1 MESAGLLAM
10 SAEIVELGEHV
21 TMLILED
28 LVIIIDW
35 IFHKDNVNQVY
46 LI

>member
-10 SAEIVELGEHV
+10 SAEIVELGELV

-28 LVIIIDW
+28 LGIIIDG

>member
-21 TMLILED
+21 IMLILED
-28 LVIIIDW
+28 LVIIIDG
-35 IFHKDNVNQVY
+35 ISYKDNVNQAY
-46 LI
+46 SI